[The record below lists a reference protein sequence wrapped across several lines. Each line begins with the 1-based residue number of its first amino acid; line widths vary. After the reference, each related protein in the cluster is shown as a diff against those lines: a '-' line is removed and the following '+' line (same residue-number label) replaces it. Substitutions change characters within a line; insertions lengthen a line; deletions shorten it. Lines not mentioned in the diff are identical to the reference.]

1 VKFDDG
7 RRPEEKRAEVV
18 KFGRHATFRALYS
31 KGCGGSSPPFGTRER
46 LKQGYKRLEAF
57 LLSIDSKTDSKTA
70 KFGEFI

>member
-1 VKFDDG
+1 MKNMIRDG
-7 RRPEEKRAEVV
+7 QKMYYLSTTRTRANISEQL
-18 KFGRHATFRALYS
+18 GL
-31 KGCGGSSPPFGTRER
+31 SPPFGIRER